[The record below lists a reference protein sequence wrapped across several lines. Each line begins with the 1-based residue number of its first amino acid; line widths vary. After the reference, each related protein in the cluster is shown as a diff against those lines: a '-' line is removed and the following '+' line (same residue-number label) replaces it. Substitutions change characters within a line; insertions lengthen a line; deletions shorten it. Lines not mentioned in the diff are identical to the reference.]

1 MLIKILIILL
11 HHIKKAGYF
20 SELQYFPRIEIIV
33 NVKLRKKLKRMEIKG
48 IVVLMLLMVGRG
60 IYQRDTLG
68 NRQQFKS
75 AIIPRIKII

>member
-1 MLIKILIILL
+1 
-11 HHIKKAGYF
+11 
-20 SELQYFPRIEIIV
+20 
-33 NVKLRKKLKRMEIKG
+33 MEIKG